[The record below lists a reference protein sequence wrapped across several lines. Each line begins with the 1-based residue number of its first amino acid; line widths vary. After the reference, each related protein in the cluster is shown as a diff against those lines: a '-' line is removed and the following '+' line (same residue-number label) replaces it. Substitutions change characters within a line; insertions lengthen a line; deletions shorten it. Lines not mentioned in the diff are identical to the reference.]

1 MPCSAH
7 GLSLGHQRPIKLNRR
22 TQTNSQKYPARL
34 SRVSNLRVQPLRLH
48 PGDKPRSRR
57 RVSQVCRQRLVRDLL
72 HVWNGTLQRIL
83 TNYRREHS
91 LLVSGPLYYVSDS
104 FFSLQLLLDLLTL
117 LADAKRH
124 RACSE
129 SSLHW
134 VHHPGPLRTQMARV
148 RLSIR

>member
-1 MPCSAH
+1 MPCRAH

-57 RVSQVCRQRLVRDLL
+57 RVSQVCRQRLVRNLL

-83 TNYRREHS
+83 TNYRGEHS
-91 LLVSGPLYYVSDS
+91 LLVSGPLWLSDI
-104 FFSLQLLLDLLTL
+104 FFFLQLLLDLLTL
-117 LADAKRH
+117 PADAERH

-134 VHHPGPLRTQMARV
+134 VHHPGPLRTQMARAGV
-148 RLSIR
+148 SIR